1 MVACFRSR
9 YLKILVG
16 TICATALSGVFPFP
30 VVSADTITDLNQK
43 IQSKATDI
51 DQLKAE
57 ISTYQKQVEQ
67 TGKEAQTLKGVVNTL
82 TVTQKKLETDL
93 KLTQNK
99 LDATTYGIQKT
110 SIEIGDA
117 ESHIGQSTQDIAAM
131 IRTVDALDQSSLVE
145 VMFSDESLADFLGR
159 LTAIE
164 QLQQALHDHIVD
176 LTATRTDLQ
185 DKKTQ
190 QQVQQ
195 KSLATL
201 QSELG
206 DRKAIVASSKTE
218 KNQLLTQTKNKEAN
232 YQKIL
237 AAKIALK
244 DAFEKEL
251 TDYEAQLH
259 SIINPS
265 LLPAKGSAPLL
276 WPLASILITQYFGD
290 TDFARSG
297 AYSGKGHNGMDF
309 NAPIG
314 TQIFAGADGTIE
326 GTGDTDLACP
336 RASFGKWVFIRHNNG
351 LASTYAH
358 LSLIKVVQG
367 QQVKAGDLI
376 GYSGNTGYSTGPHL
390 HLSVYAS
397 QAVSVQSRPSKVC
410 NATYTMPIGALNGY
424 LDPMDYLPAL
434 P

>member
-1 MVACFRSR
+1 MVCAAAFS
-9 YLKILVG
+9 G
-16 TICATALSGVFPFP
+16 TFLIAH
-30 VVSADTITDLNQK
+30 ADTISDLNQK
-43 IQSKATDI
+43 IQSKTTDI
-51 DQLKAE
+51 DQLKTE
-57 ISTYQKQVEQ
+57 IDIYQKQVEQ
-67 TGKEAQTLKGVVNTL
+67 TSNEAKTLKGAVNTL

-110 SIEIGDA
+110 GIEIGKA
-117 ESHIGQSTQDIAAM
+117 ESRIGQSTQDIAEM
-131 IRTVDALDQSSLVE
+131 LRTVDVLDQSSLVE

-159 LTAIE
+159 LSAIE
-164 QLQQALHDHIVD
+164 QLQRALQEHIVD
-176 LTATRTDLQ
+176 LTTTKEDLQ
-185 DKKTQ
+185 DKKAQ
-190 QQVQQ
+190 QQEQQ
-195 KSLATL
+195 RSLASL

-206 DRKAIVASSKTE
+206 DRKTIVASSKAE

-251 TDYEAQLH
+251 TGYESQLH

-265 LLPAKGSAPLL
+265 LLPAKGSAPLA
-276 WPLASILITQYFGD
+276 WPLASVVITQYFGD
-290 TDFARSG
+290 TDFARTG

-309 NAPIG
+309 KASLG
-314 TQIFAGADGTIE
+314 TKIFADGDGVIE
-326 GTGDTDLACP
+326 GVGDTDLVCP
-336 RASFGKWVFIRHNNG
+336 RASFGKWIFIRHSNG
-351 LASTYAH
+351 LASTYGH
-358 LSLIKVVQG
+358 LSLIKVAQG
-367 QQVKAGDLI
+367 QQVKTGDLI

-390 HLSVYAS
+390 HLSVYAG

-410 NATYTMPIGALNGY
+410 NGTYTMPIAALNGY